1 MQPVFDK
8 NEQGAPAS
16 LLHGPNV
23 HYNKTMKWRFDDLL
37 TFLDVMETG
46 SVTATGA
53 RLNLSKSVVSKR
65 ISDLEGALGIELFQR
80 SPRKLLA
87 SDNARDFV
95 ERIRPLI
102 REIIEATDTVGERHS
117 AIRGSL
123 RIAAPMSFGTLYL
136 GRMIAD
142 FARQYPDL
150 EVAVEFDDRM
160 VDLVRRGYDVGIRI
174 GILKD
179 SSLIA
184 RKLCTDARII
194 CCSPDFAV
202 ANGLPET
209 LEELSSFNCIDY
221 SNVNTSQLWQF
232 ENPASPNEP
241 TSVAMHGRIVANNGE
256 AMRDMAIAGLG
267 LVLLPMF
274 IAADALR
281 AGTLIPVLSEVSP
294 LPYKIYAVYPSTRHV
309 SAKVRAF
316 VDHLVRHIGDP
327 PIWQMTGRSSH
338 LKTLIST

>member
-1 MQPVFDK
+1 
-8 NEQGAPAS
+8 
-16 LLHGPNV
+16 
-23 HYNKTMKWRFDDLL
+23 MKWRFDDLL

-46 SVTATGA
+46 SVTVTAA

-65 ISDLEGALGIELFQR
+65 ISDLEAALGIELFQR

-102 REIIEATDTVGERHS
+102 REILEAADTVGERHS
-117 AIRGSL
+117 AVRGSL

-150 EVAVEFDDRM
+150 EVAVEFEDRM
-160 VDLVRRGYDVGIRI
+160 VDLARGGYDVGIRI

-184 RKLCTDARII
+184 RKLCTDARVI
-194 CCSPDFAV
+194 CCSPDFAE
-202 ANGLPET
+202 ANGLPKT
-209 LEELSSFNCIDY
+209 LEELSLFACIDY

-232 ENPASPNEP
+232 ENPATPNEP
-241 TSVAMHGRIVANNGE
+241 ISVAMHGRIVANNGE

-274 IAADALR
+274 IAAEALR
-281 AGTLIPVLSEVSP
+281 AGTLIPVLPEAIP
-294 LPYKIYAVYPSTRHV
+294 LPYRIYAVYPPTRHV
-309 SAKVRAF
+309 SAKVRSF
-316 VDHLVRHIGDP
+316 IDHLVRHIGDP
-327 PIWQMTGRSSH
+327 PIWQMTNAFDIKRP
-338 LKTLIST
+338 

>member
-1 MQPVFDK
+1 MQPTFDK
-8 NEQGAPAS
+8 NEHMGEHS
-16 LLHGPNV
+16 LPNRHFV
-23 HYNKTMKWRFDDLL
+23 HYGRTMKWRFDDLL

-46 SVTATGA
+46 SITATAA

-87 SDNARDFV
+87 SDNALDFV
-95 ERIRPLI
+95 ERVRPLV
-102 REIIEATDTVGERHS
+102 RELMESADKVRERNS
-117 AIRGSL
+117 AVRGSL
-123 RIAAPMSFGTLYL
+123 RIAAPMTFGTLYL

-150 EVAVEFDDRM
+150 EIAVEFEDRM
-160 VDLVRRGYDVGIRI
+160 VDLVRGGYDVGIRI
-174 GILKD
+174 GILRD

-184 RKLCTDARII
+184 RKLCTDDRVI
-194 CCSPDFAV
+194 CCSPDFAA
-202 ANGLPET
+202 ANGLPT
-209 LEELSSFNCIDY
+209 NIDELSLFACIDY

-232 ENPASPNEP
+232 ENPASPAEP
-241 TSVAMHGRIVANNGE
+241 ISVAMHGRIVANNGE

-281 AGTLIPVLSEVSP
+281 AGTLVSVLSEARP
-294 LPYKIYAVYPSTRHV
+294 LPYKIYAVYPPTRHV

-327 PIWQMTGRSSH
+327 PIWHMTDILRAER
-338 LKTLIST
+338 I

>member
-1 MQPVFDK
+1 MFEQNERSQPEGVS
-8 NEQGAPAS
+8 NPRS
-16 LLHGPNV
+16 V
-23 HYNKTMKWRFDDLL
+23 HYKKTMKWRFDDLL

-46 SVTATGA
+46 SITASAA

-80 SPRKLLA
+80 SPRRLLA
-87 SDNARDFV
+87 SDHARDFV
-95 ERIRPLI
+95 ERIRPLV
-102 REIIEATDTVGERHS
+102 REIVEAAETVGERHS
-117 AIRGSL
+117 GIRGSL

-142 FARQYPDL
+142 FARQYPDV
-150 EVAVEFDDRM
+150 EIAVEFEDRM
-160 VDLVRRGYDVGIRI
+160 IDLVRDGYDVGIRI

-184 RKLCTDARII
+184 RKLCTDARMI
-194 CCSPDFAV
+194 CCSPDFATG
-202 ANGLPET
+202 NGVPNT
-209 LEELSSFNCIDY
+209 LEELSSFACIDY

-232 ENPASPNEP
+232 ENPASSTEP
-241 TSVAMHGRIVANNGE
+241 ISVAMRGRIVANNGE

-274 IAADALR
+274 IAAEALR
-281 AGTLIPVLSEVSP
+281 AGTLIPVLPDAKP
-294 LPYKIYAVYPSTRHV
+294 LPYNIYAVYPPTRHV

-316 VDHLVRHIGDP
+316 IDHLVRHIGDP
-327 PIWQMTGRSSH
+327 PIWQLEPFKVFGR
-338 LKTLIST
+338 

>member
-1 MQPVFDK
+1 MFDQ
-8 NEQGAPAS
+8 NEQSALIS
-16 LLHGPNV
+16 LPSSHDV

-46 SVTATGA
+46 SITATAA

-87 SDNARDFV
+87 SDNALDFV
-95 ERIRPLI
+95 ERIRPMV
-102 REIIEATDTVGERHS
+102 REIIEAADTVGERNS

-123 RIAAPMSFGTLYL
+123 HIAAPMTFGSLYL

-150 EVAVEFDDRM
+150 EVAVDFEDRM
-160 VDLVRRGYDVGIRI
+160 VDLVRGGYDVGIRI

-184 RKLCTDARII
+184 RKLCTDARVI
-194 CCSPDFAV
+194 CCSPDFAA
-202 ANGLPET
+202 ANGLPKN
-209 LEELSSFNCIDY
+209 LDELGSFACIDY

-232 ENPASPNEP
+232 ENPASLTESI
-241 TSVAMHGRIVANNGE
+241 SVAMHGRIVANNGE

-281 AGTLIPVLSEVSP
+281 AGMLIPVLPEVRP
-294 LPYKIYAVYPSTRHV
+294 LPYRIYAVYPPTRHI

-327 PIWQMTGRSSH
+327 PIWQMTEILRADPA
-338 LKTLIST
+338 

>member
-1 MQPVFDK
+1 
-8 NEQGAPAS
+8 
-16 LLHGPNV
+16 
-23 HYNKTMKWRFDDLL
+23 MKWRFDDLL

-46 SVTATGA
+46 SITATAA

-65 ISDLEGALGIELFQR
+65 ISDLEAALGIELFQR
-80 SPRKLLA
+80 TPRKLLPSNHA
-87 SDNARDFV
+87 LDFV
-95 ERIRPLI
+95 ERIRPLV
-102 REIIEATDTVGERHS
+102 REIVEAADTVGGRNS
-117 AIRGSL
+117 AIRGTL
-123 RIAAPMSFGTLYL
+123 RITAPMTFGTLYL

-150 EVAVEFDDRM
+150 EIAVEFEDRM
-160 VDLVRRGYDVGIRI
+160 IDLVRGGYDVGIRI

-184 RKLCTDARII
+184 RKLCTDARVI
-194 CCSPDFAV
+194 CCSPDFA
-202 ANGLPET
+202 ATNGLPQN
-209 LEELSSFNCIDY
+209 LEELGSFACIDY

-232 ENPASPNEP
+232 ENPRAPGEP
-241 TSVAMHGRIVANNGE
+241 IAVPMHGRIVANNGE

-281 AGTLIPVLSEVSP
+281 TGTLVPVLPELRP
-294 LPYKIYAVYPSTRHV
+294 LPYNIHAVYPPTRHV

-316 VDHLVRHIGDP
+316 VDHVVRHIGNP
-327 PIWQMTGRSSH
+327 PIWQ
-338 LKTLIST
+338 ISQAFEAEEA

>member
-1 MQPVFDK
+1 MY
-8 NEQGAPAS
+8 
-16 LLHGPNV
+16 V

-46 SVTATGA
+46 SITATAA

-65 ISDLEGALGIELFQR
+65 ISDLEGALSIELFQR

-87 SDNARDFV
+87 SDNALDFV
-95 ERIRPLI
+95 EHIRPLV
-102 REIIEATDTVGERHS
+102 REIIEAADKVGERNS

-123 RIAAPMSFGTLYL
+123 RIAAPMTFGTLYL
-136 GRMIAD
+136 SRMIAD

-150 EVAVEFDDRM
+150 EIAVEFEDRM
-160 VDLVRRGYDVGIRI
+160 VDLVRGGYDVGIRI

-184 RKLCTDARII
+184 RKLCTDARVI
-194 CCSPDFAV
+194 CCSPDFAA
-202 ANGLPET
+202 ANGLPKN
-209 LEELSSFNCIDY
+209 LEELSCFACIDY

-232 ENPASPNEP
+232 ENLTAPGEP
-241 TSVAMHGRIVANNGE
+241 ISVAMHGRIVANNGE

-281 AGTLIPVLSEVSP
+281 DGTLIPVLPELTP
-294 LPYKIYAVYPSTRHV
+294 LPYRIYAVYPPTRHV

-316 VDHLVRHIGDP
+316 VDHLIRHVGDP
-327 PIWQMTGRSSH
+327 PIWQMADVLQVNRA
-338 LKTLIST
+338 

>member
-1 MQPVFDK
+1 MFACV
-8 NEQGAPAS
+8 EQNATQQ
-16 LLHGPNV
+16 LHQTLHVRYGE
-23 HYNKTMKWRFDDLL
+23 TMKWRFDDLL

-46 SVTATGA
+46 SITATAA

-65 ISDLEGALGIELFQR
+65 ITELEAALGIQLFRR
-80 SPRKLLA
+80 SPRKLVA
-87 SDNARDFV
+87 SDNAHDFV
-95 ERIRPLI
+95 ERVRPLV
-102 REIIEATDTVGERHS
+102 RDLIEAADRAGERHS
-117 AIRGSL
+117 AIRGTL
-123 RIAAPMSFGTLYL
+123 RIAAPMTFGTLYL

-150 EVAVEFDDRM
+150 EVAADFDDRM
-160 VDLVRRGYDVGIRI
+160 NDLVRGGYDVGIRI

-184 RKLCTDARII
+184 RKLCTDQRVI
-194 CCSPDFAV
+194 CCSPDFAA
-202 ANGLPET
+202 ANGLPAT
-209 LEELSSFNCIDY
+209 LDDLSRFACIDY

-232 ENPASPNEP
+232 ENPDVPAEP
-241 TSVAMHGRIVANNGE
+241 ISIAMRGRVVANNGE

-281 AGTLIPVLSEVSP
+281 SGTLIPVLPEARP
-294 LPYKIYAVYPSTRHV
+294 LAYRIYAVYPPTRHV

-316 VDHLVRHIGDP
+316 VDHLVRHIGEP
-327 PIWQMTGRSSH
+327 PIWQMTDVLRRDRG
-338 LKTLIST
+338 

>member
-1 MQPVFDK
+1 
-8 NEQGAPAS
+8 
-16 LLHGPNV
+16 
-23 HYNKTMKWRFDDLL
+23 MKWRFDDLL

-46 SVTATGA
+46 SITVTAA

-65 ISDLEGALGIELFQR
+65 ITELEAALAIELFQR

-87 SDNARDFV
+87 TANALDFV
-95 ERIRPLI
+95 ERVRPLV
-102 REIIEATDTVGERHS
+102 RELLDAADRVGERHS
-117 AIRGSL
+117 AVRGTL

-142 FARQYPDL
+142 FARQYPEL

-160 VDLVRRGYDVGIRI
+160 VDLVRGGYDVGIRI

-184 RKLCTDARII
+184 RKLCTDARVI
-194 CCSPDFAV
+194 CCSPDFA
-202 ANGLPET
+202 ATNGLPQT
-209 LEELSSFNCIDY
+209 LDDLSKFACIDY

-232 ENPASPNEP
+232 DDPAHPAEP
-241 TSVAMHGRIVANNGE
+241 ISIAMHGRIVANNGE

-281 AGTLIPVLSEVSP
+281 TGTLVPVLPQARP
-294 LPYKIYAVYPSTRHV
+294 LPYRIHAVYPPTRHV

-327 PIWQMTGRSSH
+327 PIWQMTDVLRREH
-338 LKTLIST
+338 A

>member
-1 MQPVFDK
+1 
-8 NEQGAPAS
+8 
-16 LLHGPNV
+16 
-23 HYNKTMKWRFDDLL
+23 MKWRFDDLL
-37 TFLDVMETG
+37 TFLDVMETR
-46 SVTATGA
+46 SITATAA

-65 ISDLEGALGIELFQR
+65 ISDLEAALGIELFQR
-80 SPRKLLA
+80 LPRKLLA
-87 SDNARDFV
+87 SDNALDFV
-95 ERIRPLI
+95 ERIRPLV
-102 REIIEATDTVGERHS
+102 REIIEATDTVGQRNS

-123 RIAAPMSFGTLYL
+123 RIAAPMTFGTLYL

-150 EVAVEFDDRM
+150 EVAVEFEDRM
-160 VDLVRRGYDVGIRI
+160 IDLVRGGYDVGIRI

-184 RKLCTDARII
+184 RKLCTDARVI
-194 CCSPDFAV
+194 CCSPDFAS
-202 ANGLPET
+202 ANGLPKT
-209 LEELSSFNCIDY
+209 VDELSSFACIDY

-232 ENPASPNEP
+232 ENPAGSTEP
-241 TSVAMHGRIVANNGE
+241 ISVTMRGRIVANNGE

-281 AGTLIPVLSEVSP
+281 AGTLVPVLPEAKP
-294 LPYKIYAVYPSTRHV
+294 LPYRIYAVYPPTRHV

-316 VDHLVRHIGDP
+316 VDHLTRHIGDP
-327 PIWQMTGRSSH
+327 PIWQLTDTLR
-338 LKTLIST
+338 LKSA

>member
-1 MQPVFDK
+1 MRRTGVL
-8 NEQGAPAS
+8 NR
-16 LLHGPNV
+16 LNV
-23 HYNKTMKWRFDDLL
+23 HYNQTMKWRFDDLL
-37 TFLDVMETG
+37 TFIDVMETG
-46 SVTATGA
+46 SVTVTAA

-65 ISDLEGALGIELFQR
+65 ISDLEAALGIELFQR

-102 REIIEATDTVGERHS
+102 REILEAADTVGERHS

-150 EVAVEFDDRM
+150 EVAVEFEDRM
-160 VDLVRRGYDVGIRI
+160 VDLARGGYDVGIRI

-184 RKLCTDARII
+184 RKLCTDARVI
-194 CCSPDFAV
+194 CCSPDFAA
-202 ANGLPET
+202 ANGLPRR
-209 LEELSSFNCIDY
+209 LEELSSFACIDY

-232 ENPASPNEP
+232 ENPDSSNDPI
-241 TSVAMHGRIVANNGE
+241 SVAMHGRIVANNGE

-281 AGTLIPVLSEVSP
+281 AGTLIPVLPHVTP
-294 LPYKIYAVYPSTRHV
+294 VPYKIYAVYPPTRHV

-316 VDHLVRHIGDP
+316 IDHLVRHIGDP
-327 PIWQMTGRSSH
+327 PVWQMMDAFHAERS
-338 LKTLIST
+338 

>member
-1 MQPVFDK
+1 MFVQ
-8 NEQGAPAS
+8 NEQSAYSS
-16 LLHGPNV
+16 LTCDLNV
-23 HYNKTMKWRFDDLL
+23 HYSKTMKWRFDDLL

-46 SVTATGA
+46 SITATAA

-65 ISDLEGALGIELFQR
+65 ITDLEGALGIELFQR
-80 SPRKLLA
+80 SPRKLTA
-87 SDNARDFV
+87 SDNALDFV
-95 ERIRPLI
+95 ERIRPLV
-102 REIIEATDTVGERHS
+102 REIIEAADTVGERHS
-117 AIRGSL
+117 AIRGNL
-123 RIAAPMSFGTLYL
+123 RIAAPMTFGTLYL

-142 FARQYPDL
+142 FARQYPEL
-150 EVAVEFDDRM
+150 EVAVEFEDRM
-160 VDLVRRGYDVGIRI
+160 VDLVRGGYDVGIRI

-184 RKLCTDARII
+184 RKLCTDARVI
-194 CCSPDFAV
+194 CCSPDFAAARGV
-202 ANGLPET
+202 PNNLD
-209 LEELSSFNCIDY
+209 ELGSFACIDY

-232 ENPASPNEP
+232 ENPVQPSGPI
-241 TSVAMHGRIVANNGE
+241 SVPMHGRIVANNGE

-281 AGTLIPVLSEVSP
+281 AGTLIPVLPEVEP
-294 LPYKIYAVYPSTRHV
+294 LPYRIYAVYPPTRHV

-327 PIWQMTGRSSH
+327 PIWQITSSRRVGRG
-338 LKTLIST
+338 

>member
-1 MQPVFDK
+1 
-8 NEQGAPAS
+8 
-16 LLHGPNV
+16 
-23 HYNKTMKWRFDDLL
+23 MKWRFDDLL
-37 TFLDVMETG
+37 TFIDVMETH
-46 SVTATGA
+46 SITATAA

-65 ISDLEGALGIELFQR
+65 ITDLEGALGIELFQR

-87 SDNARDFV
+87 TENALDFV
-95 ERIRPLI
+95 ERVRPLV
-102 REIIEATDTVGERHS
+102 REMLEVADTVGQRNR

-123 RIAAPMSFGTLYL
+123 RIAAPMTFGTLYL

-150 EVAVEFDDRM
+150 EVAVEFEDRM
-160 VDLVRRGYDVGIRI
+160 VDLVRGGYDVGIRI

-184 RKLCTDARII
+184 RKLCTDARVI
-194 CCSPDFAV
+194 CCSPDFAS
-202 ANGLPET
+202 ANGLPGT
-209 LEELSSFNCIDY
+209 VEELSSFACIDY

-232 ENPASPNEP
+232 ENPASPSEP
-241 TSVAMHGRIVANNGE
+241 ISVAMHGRIVANNGE

-281 AGTLIPVLSEVSP
+281 AGTLVPVLPDAKP
-294 LPYKIYAVYPSTRHV
+294 LPYRIYAVYPPTRHV

-316 VDHLVRHIGDP
+316 VDHLTRHIGDP
-327 PIWQMTGRSSH
+327 PIWQLPDTLR
-338 LKTLIST
+338 LKSV